1 VLAGGTR
8 AGHMLA
14 IGDVMVFVMF
24 LLSLLRGGANE
35 LGITNIAHIAHM
47 LFRSSWVLYY
57 SGGRAM
63 ERGEV
68 A

>member
-47 LFRSSWVLYY
+47 LFRSCNFKKGACCKLAYP
-57 SGGRAM
+57 
-63 ERGEV
+63 
-68 A
+68 